1 MVPEMHDPAQ
11 PCLTTGLGL
20 AASEQAGT
28 VEVADISDGRDVPDL
43 ILTLASLAGRG
54 SLEP

>member
-11 PCLTTGLGL
+11 SCLTTGLGL
-20 AASEQAGT
+20 VASEQAGT
-28 VEVADISDGRDVPDL
+28 VEVADISDGLEAPEL